1 MCWNQ
6 ARCFSTVPALLGG
19 THSSKGPLEL
29 GPKRGP
35 QTLQMQP
42 TGANQTAESS
52 RGLAR
57 QRSPTPLA
65 QPTQHTQAHSLPVGA
80 HPAHS
85 GSWAQHTLSLPRCD
99 CARAHTHSHSHT
111 HTHTTLPVHGHN
123 MLNMPAQCGKHTV
136 IFTHGQP
143 HTQTL
148 QARAHAHTQ
157 LHNLLV
163 RYTQT
168 SAQGT
173 HAHSQP
179 VRKTGAHAP
188 LTSLGW
194 PVPTH
199 GMQVDTHKCTHAI
212 RQTRTL
218 TTYPLSVHTASQPLL
233 PAYTRRTHFQP
244 ARNTRGLTTSP
255 SA

>member
-1 MCWNQ
+1 
-6 ARCFSTVPALLGG
+6 
-19 THSSKGPLEL
+19 
-29 GPKRGP
+29 
-35 QTLQMQP
+35 
-42 TGANQTAESS
+42 
-52 RGLAR
+52 
-57 QRSPTPLA
+57 
-65 QPTQHTQAHSLPVGA
+65 
-80 HPAHS
+80 
-85 GSWAQHTLSLPRCD
+85 
-99 CARAHTHSHSHT
+99 
-111 HTHTTLPVHGHN
+111 